1 MLFVCNMWFGH
12 LEMCLSVLDWVMN
25 SNWLELDPH
34 LGLHGCVGGVYLRW
48 PAAIAPLIPSFSFS
62 SSPTCSSNLKVSNY
76 YSPPLNLLDFFRFL
90 GPKRVGLWGWDL
102 LATADAWIQESRSLA
117 EVWRLGL
124 GENPRFQVSGPH
136 QDLFPWCIDIFMMLV
151 VYSYLDF
158 MFGWMWTYMWHMLWL
173 SGWYEHPTWL
183 DLVWMANM
191 FMFLRYLLCYIY
203 WLHDFET
210 CWYSQVGIYLL
221 WIEWACF

>member
-124 GENPRFQVSGPH
+124 GENPEKKVSGPH
-136 QDLFPWCIDIFMMLV
+136 QDLFPLMFCDIYDVVGVLMLKFHVWVGVNIYMVYV
-151 VYSYLDF
+151 VLIRLI
-158 MFGWMWTYMWHMLWL
+158 WTPYMRWFDENCQTCLISLWFIML
-173 SGWYEHPTWL
+173 YELITWF
-183 DLVWMANM
+183 WNM
-191 FMFLRYLLCYIY
+191 LL
-203 WLHDFET
+203 
-210 CWYSQVGIYLL
+210 
-221 WIEWACF
+221 